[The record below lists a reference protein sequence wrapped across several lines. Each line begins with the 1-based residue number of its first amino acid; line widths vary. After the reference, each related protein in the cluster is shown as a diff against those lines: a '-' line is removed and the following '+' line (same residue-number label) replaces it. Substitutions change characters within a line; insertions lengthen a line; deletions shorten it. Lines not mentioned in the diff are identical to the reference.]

1 MAGPTCPHCG
11 ASLAGLG
18 FFAIEQETDE
28 DVDDADELVD
38 DEGPE

>member
-1 MAGPTCPHCG
+1 MAPPKCPHCG

-18 FFAIEQETDE
+18 FFAADE
-28 DVDDADELVD
+28 EEDDDELEDELVD